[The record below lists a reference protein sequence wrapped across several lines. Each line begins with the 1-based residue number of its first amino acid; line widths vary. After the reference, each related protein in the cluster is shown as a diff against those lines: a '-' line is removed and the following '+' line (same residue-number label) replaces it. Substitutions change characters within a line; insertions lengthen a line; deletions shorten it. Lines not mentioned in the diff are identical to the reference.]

1 MSVAPQSR
9 SFFQQ
14 LREINGDRGFF
25 ANLACLFSVIC
36 MMGLSNLLSQSLLH
50 QNMNW
55 LLKPLMVVIALYFFV
70 PYFLLRLTK
79 RPSSEG

>member
-1 MSVAPQSR
+1 
-9 SFFQQ
+9 
-14 LREINGDRGFF
+14 
-25 ANLACLFSVIC
+25 